1 MIVRTLLAALVAGM
15 LAGLA
20 VTPFQHWKTTPLIVA
35 AEVYE
40 DGGSAEHDH
49 AAGLPALVSPAAAHS
64 AAPRSQTHGANEE
77 DAGTTLVASRL
88 LGTAMA
94 NIVLGAGFALVL
106 AAASLAV
113 GRPVTVRNGAVW
125 GLAGFAVVSLAPA
138 LGLPP
143 ELPAMPAGDLA
154 ARQLWWVLTV
164 GATAIGLGL
173 AVFAARPAAKLGGG
187 VLMLLPLLSSAPH
200 PADLA
205 SPIPP
210 TLAAEFAVASL
221 AVSALLWVAIGVA
234 LGFALDRTRRPAAL
248 ARA

>member
-15 LAGLA
+15 VAGLA
-20 VTPFQHWKTTPLIVA
+20 VTPVQHWKTTPLIAA

-40 DGGSAEHDH
+40 EGGSAGYDP
-49 AAGLPALVSPAAAHS
+49 AAGLPALVSPAAADS
-64 AAPRSQTHGANEE
+64 ATAGADEAG
-77 DAGTTLVASRL
+77 AGTTLVASRL
-88 LGTAMA
+88 LGTAMT

-106 AAASLAV
+106 AAASLGL

-125 GLAGFAVVSLAPA
+125 GLAGFAAVSLAPA

-143 ELPAMPAGDLA
+143 ILPAMPAGDLA
-154 ARQLWWVLTV
+154 ARQLWWLLTV

-173 AVFAARPAAKLGGG
+173 AVFAARPAAKLGGV
-187 VLMLLPLLSSAPH
+187 VLMLLPLLSTAPH

-221 AVSALLWVAIGVA
+221 SVSALLWVAIGVA
-234 LGFALDRTRRPAAL
+234 LGLALDRTRRPAAL
-248 ARA
+248 KRA

>member
-1 MIVRTLLAALVAGM
+1 MIVKTILAALVAGM

-20 VTPFQHWKTTPLIVA
+20 VTPVQHWKTTPLIVA

-40 DGGSAEHDH
+40 DGGTVDHDH
-49 AAGLPALVSPAAAHS
+49 AAGLPALVSPAAAHT
-64 AAPRSQTHGANEE
+64 AAHGANEE
-77 DAGTTLVASRL
+77 AAGTTLVASRL

-94 NIVLGAGFALVL
+94 NMVLGAGFALVL
-106 AAASLAV
+106 AAASLGL
-113 GRPVTVRNGAVW
+113 GRPVTLRNGALW

-154 ARQLWWVLTV
+154 ARQLWWALTV

-173 AVFAARPAAKLGGG
+173 AVFAARPALRIVGG
-187 VLMLLPLLSSAPH
+187 VLMILPLLSTAPH

-221 AVSALLWVAIGVA
+221 AVSALMWVAIGLA
-234 LGFALDRTRRPAAL
+234 LGFALERTRRAAVL
-248 ARA
+248 ASA